1 LFDNAFPDAFS
12 IPAITSDALVA
23 AAWSQ
28 LLKGLTIHSRLM
40 ADHEYMVKISPLVSH
55 FIGEHDM
62 TDDLLSHALVSPF
75 FMGMS
80 KSIVLLS

>member
-1 LFDNAFPDAFS
+1 MPLVS
-12 IPAITSDALVA
+12 PAITNDALVT

-28 LLKGLTIHSRLM
+28 LPKGLTIHSHLM
-40 ADHEYMVKISPLVSH
+40 ANHEYMAKISPFVSH

-62 TDDLLSHALVSPF
+62 TDDLLSHMLISPF

-80 KSIVLLS
+80 KSVLLLS